1 MKKASLV
8 LLVVLSLLAA
18 SFAPIF
24 AQDALIESVCLVTDI
39 GKVNDGT
46 FNQYAFEGMNLAAAD
61 FGLETTYIE
70 TTSQT
75 DYALNIQ
82 TCLDSGFDAI
92 ITVGFLMT
100 DQTIIAAEENPDVF
114 FLGVDQG
121 LTDVSENLVGLV
133 FREDQAGFLAGAMA
147 ALVSENGNIAGV
159 YGIPVPAVV
168 KFRNGFEQGARYINP
183 DIVVNGV
190 YIDSFTDPA
199 RGAETASQ
207 LIAEGADVIFGAGGQ
222 TGSGAVSA
230 GAAAG
235 VYVIGVDQDEYYT
248 TFEGG
253 SVQGA
258 EFLITS
264 ATKRV
269 DQSVYLSLQ
278 ALVEGDLEAFAGGG
292 SRVFSADNDGVGFA
306 PANDSD
312 VSEEVTAQV
321 EEILEGLKDGS
332 IETGV
337 DPETGELL
345 DAEAEATEEAE
356 AEGES

>member
-8 LLVVLSLLAA
+8 LLVVLSLVAA

-82 TCLDSGFDAI
+82 TCLDSGFDVI

-121 LTDVSENLVGLV
+121 LSDVTENLVGLV

-147 ALVSENGNIAGV
+147 ALVTESDNIAGV

-168 KFRNGFEQGARYINP
+168 KFRNGYEQGAYYINP
-183 DIVVNGV
+183 DITVNGV

-199 RGAETASQ
+199 RGAETATQ

-230 GAAAG
+230 AATAG

-258 EFLITS
+258 EYLITS

-278 ALVEGDLEAFAGGG
+278 ALIDGDLEAFAGGG

-306 PANDSD
+306 PANDAD
-312 VSEEVTAQV
+312 ISEEVIAQV
-321 EEILEGLKDGS
+321 EEIFEGLKDGS

-337 DPETGELL
+337 DPDTGELL
-345 DAEAEATEEAE
+345 EVEEEAE
-356 AEGES
+356 G